1 MSRIIKTIKMNQKS
15 SQVSSVALKAALLTF
30 FTITFLQFFQTAV
43 AETLQSDSYII
54 QFGNFNVT
62 SGEKSSAGYTVT
74 DTVGQFGA
82 GPYGEYG
89 TSSFFLGG
97 GFQYIY
103 QINEFSFVISNTAID
118 LGELVPGNFSSDSNT
133 LTISTRGA
141 GGYNVYAYEL
151 HELRHTI
158 DSTHTVPDTLCD
170 SGPCTSASAEIW
182 NMPENAGFGFN
193 MDGDTVPLDFESNAH
208 YRPFA
213 NDELSQPMQAV
224 MSSEDIGSDD
234 EATVTYKASINPTQA
249 AGRYETTVVYV
260 AVPGY

>member
-1 MSRIIKTIKMNQKS
+1 MNQPS
-15 SQVSSVALKAALLTF
+15 PPVSSVALRAALLTF
-30 FTITFLQFFQTAV
+30 FTITFLQLCQIAV

-103 QINEFSFVISNTAID
+103 QINEFSFLISNTAID
-118 LGELVPGNFSSDSNT
+118 LGELVPGTFSSGSHT

-141 GGYNVYAYEL
+141 GGYHVYAYEL

-158 DSTHTVPDTLCD
+158 DSIHTVPDTSCD
-170 SGPCTSASAEIW
+170 SGPCTPDSAEIW
-182 NMPENAGFGFN
+182 DTPENAGFGFN
-193 MDGDTVPLDFESNAH
+193 MDGDSIPPDFEDNTY

-213 NDELSQPMQAV
+213 NDELNQPMRAV
-224 MSSEDIGSDD
+224 MSSENIGFDD

-249 AGRYETTVVYV
+249 AGKYETTVVYV